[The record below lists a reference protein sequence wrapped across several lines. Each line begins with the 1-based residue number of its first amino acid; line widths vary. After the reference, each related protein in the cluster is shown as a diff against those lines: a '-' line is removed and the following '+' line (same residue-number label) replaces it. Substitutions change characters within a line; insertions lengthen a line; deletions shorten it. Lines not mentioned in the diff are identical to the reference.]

1 MLTIKSK
8 LNNDSMTDQLQI
20 LNGDNL
26 ILSWL
31 EETGNVKG
39 LSLQLKR
46 LFDINGIEC
55 IYIDNENHTAEETP
69 ATDQLTIHY
78 NYDNIIVYY
87 NRDQVLA
94 WHCDF
99 CFLSELYDQLLELF
113 QLLKIEYVT
122 GK

>member
-20 LNGDNL
+20 SNGDNL

-31 EETGNVKG
+31 EETGNIKE

-46 LFDINGIEC
+46 LFDINGIDC

-69 ATDQLTIHY
+69 ANDKLTI
-78 NYDNIIVYY
+78 YY
-87 NRDQVLA
+87 NT
-94 WHCDF
+94 F
-99 CFLSELYDQLLELF
+99 N
-113 QLLKIEYVT
+113 LKYLHI
-122 GK
+122 K